1 MPQDP
6 PDVPNVG
13 AVKRKNAPSSEDI
26 PQEGRSVRSRTSAL
40 SVKSRSSSH
49 RPVPIVLLNAKSSK
63 STSSPVASS
72 SRLSPNVSTQ
82 PPATASVLLSE
93 LERVQTKFGKDMM
106 VALVEIA
113 RIRVQ
118 VEELRKAEEEGSA
131 RTGSDGDDD
140 GADDA

>member
-1 MPQDP
+1 MPRDP

-26 PQEGRSVRSRTSAL
+26 PQEGHSVCSRTSAL
-40 SVKSRSSSH
+40 LVKSRSSSH
-49 RPVPIVLLNAKSSK
+49 RPVPIVLLNVKSSK

-72 SRLSPNVSTQ
+72 SRLSLNVSMQ
-82 PPATASVLLSE
+82 LPATALALLSE
-93 LERVQTKFGKDMM
+93 LERVQTKFSKDMM

-131 RTGSDGDDD
+131 RTGLDGDDD